1 MSAPSPE
8 TTTPAGTPAARP
20 AEGDLD
26 TALHVF
32 LAQRN
37 RLFRIAYRIVG
48 DAAGAEDVVQEAWVR
63 WQLTDR
69 AEVKNP
75 VAFLTTTTTRLAIN
89 VIQSGRRRTRRRPNR
104 VSPTSVTS
112 PRPTTRCS
120 APSGP
125 RRSSRPWPSSW
136 PG

>member
-32 LAQRN
+32 LAQRK
-37 RLFRIAYRIVG
+37 RLFRIACRIVG

-75 VAFLTTTTTRLAIN
+75 VAFLTTT
-89 VIQSGRRRTRRRPNR
+89 
-104 VSPTSVTS
+104 
-112 PRPTTRCS
+112 
-120 APSGP
+120 
-125 RRSSRPWPSSW
+125 
-136 PG
+136 